1 MKRGIIYLLI
11 LAAVLTGIKLI
22 FFSKKD
28 TSAGAGSGGGKS
40 KSAIAVNGIIV
51 TGEGLE
57 EQLTSTGTIQ
67 ANEAAE
73 LRSEVSGKIIK
84 LNIVEG
90 SKVSKGTLLV
100 KINDADLQASLSKI
114 ESQLKLNETKAD
126 RLNQLLTLNGISK
139 EEFEELQN
147 MIDANKADV
156 KFLKAQIEKTEIR
169 APFDGIIGLRTVSE
183 GSYVSSDKVIA
194 TIQQI
199 NPVKID
205 FSLPEKYSSRIK
217 SGGSVSFTVEGNKET
232 FKGTIYAIEPKI
244 EAATRTVNIRA
255 RCDNSD
261 ASLLPG
267 SFAKIQLVLD
277 KTDQAL
283 MVPTQAVIPVLKG
296 KKVFVSQNG
305 IALSR
310 MIDTGV
316 RTESHVEVTDG
327 LLTGDT
333 VIVTGIM
340 QLRDSVP
347 VQVRINQVTKN

>member
-1 MKRGIIYLLI
+1 MRRGIIYLLI
-11 LAAVLTGIKLI
+11 LAVVLTGIKLI
-22 FFSKKD
+22 FFPKKD
-28 TSAGAGSGGGKS
+28 TTAGMGQGSGKG

-51 TGEGLE
+51 AGEGLE
-57 EQLTSTGTIQ
+57 EQITSTGTIL

-73 LRSEVSGKIIK
+73 LRAEVSGKIIN

-90 SKVSKGTLLV
+90 SKVSKGMLLV
-100 KINDADLQASLSKI
+100 KINDADLQASLSKL
-114 ESQLKLNETKAD
+114 ESQLKLNETKAG

-147 MIDANKADV
+147 TLDANKADV

-169 APFDGIIGLRTVSE
+169 APFDGVIGLRTVSE
-183 GSYVSSDKVIA
+183 GSYVSTDKVIA
-194 TIQQI
+194 TLQQI

-217 SGGSVSFTVEGNKET
+217 SGGSISFTVEGNKET

-277 KTDQAL
+277 KTDKAL
-283 MVPTQAVIPVLKG
+283 MIPTQAVIPVLKG
-296 KKVFVSQNG
+296 KKVFVTQNG
-305 IALSR
+305 IAVSR

-316 RTESHVEVTDG
+316 RTESQIEVSEG
-327 LLTGDT
+327 LMAGDT
-333 VIVTGIM
+333 VLVTGIM

-347 VQVRINQVTKN
+347 VKVSINQVTPK

>member
-22 FFSKKD
+22 FFPKKD
-28 TSAGAGSGGGKS
+28 TTGGMGPGGGKS
-40 KSAIAVNGIIV
+40 KSSIAVNGIIV
-51 TGEGLE
+51 AGEGLE
-57 EQLTSTGTIQ
+57 EQLASTGTIQ

-90 SKVSKGTLLV
+90 SKVSKGMLLV

-126 RLNQLLTLNGISK
+126 RLSQLLTLNGISK

-217 SGGSVSFTVEGNKET
+217 TGGPVTFTVEGNKET
-232 FKGTIYAIEPKI
+232 FNGTIYAIEPKI
-244 EAATRTVNIRA
+244 EATTRTVNIRA
-255 RCDNSD
+255 RCDNSG
-261 ASLLPG
+261 ATLFPG

-277 KTDQAL
+277 KTDKAL
-283 MVPTQAVIPVLKG
+283 MIPTQAVIPVLKG
-296 KKVFVSQNG
+296 KKVFISQNG

-310 MIDTGV
+310 MIETGV
-316 RTESHVEVTDG
+316 RTESHVEVSEG
-327 LLTGDT
+327 LIPGDT

-347 VQVRINQVTKN
+347 VQVKINQDTKN

>member
-11 LAAVLTGIKLI
+11 LAVVLTGIKLI
-22 FFSKKD
+22 FFPKKD
-28 TSAGAGSGGGKS
+28 TTAGMGQGTGKG

-51 TGEGLE
+51 AGEGLE
-57 EQLTSTGTIQ
+57 EQITSTGTIL
-67 ANEAAE
+67 ANESAE
-73 LRSEVSGKIIK
+73 LRAEVSGKIIN

-90 SKVSKGTLLV
+90 SKVSKGMLLV
-100 KINDADLQASLSKI
+100 KINDADLQASLSKL
-114 ESQLKLNETKAD
+114 ESQLKLNETKAG

-147 MIDANKADV
+147 TLDANKADV

-169 APFDGIIGLRTVSE
+169 APFDGVIGLRTVSE
-183 GSYVSSDKVIA
+183 GSYVSTDKVIA
-194 TIQQI
+194 TLQQI

-217 SGGSVSFTVEGNKET
+217 SGGSISFTVEGNKET

-277 KTDQAL
+277 KTDKAL
-283 MVPTQAVIPVLKG
+283 MIPTQAVIPVLKG
-296 KKVFVSQNG
+296 KKVFVTQNG
-305 IALSR
+305 IAVSR

-316 RTESHVEVTDG
+316 RTESQIEVSDG
-327 LLTGDT
+327 LMAGDT
-333 VIVTGIM
+333 VLVTGIM

-347 VQVRINQVTKN
+347 VKVSINQVTPK

>member
-22 FFSKKD
+22 FFPKKD
-28 TSAGAGSGGGKS
+28 TPTGMGPGGGKS
-40 KSAIAVNGIIV
+40 KSALAVNGIIV

-67 ANEAAE
+67 ANESAE
-73 LRSEVSGKIIK
+73 LRSEVSGKIIR
-84 LNIVEG
+84 LNIAEG
-90 SKVSKGTLLV
+90 SKVSKGMLLV
-100 KINDADLQASLSKI
+100 KINDADLQASLSKL

-147 MIDANKADV
+147 LIDGNKADV
-156 KFLKAQIEKTEIR
+156 NYLKAQIEKTEIR

-183 GSYVSSDKVIA
+183 GSYVSSEKVIA

-205 FSLPEKYSSRIK
+205 FSLPEKYSSQIK
-217 SGGSVSFTVEGNKET
+217 KGGLVTFTVEGNKQT
-232 FKGTIYAIEPKI
+232 FNGTIYAIEPKI

-261 ASLLPG
+261 ATLLPG
-267 SFAKIQLVLD
+267 SFAKIHLVLD
-277 KTDQAL
+277 KTDNAL
-283 MVPTQAVIPVLKG
+283 LIPTQAVIPVLKG
-296 KKVFVSQNG
+296 KKVFISQNG
-305 IALSR
+305 IAISR
-310 MIDTGV
+310 MIETGV
-316 RTESHVEVTDG
+316 RTESHVEVSDG
-327 LLTGDT
+327 LLPGDT

-347 VQVRINQVTKN
+347 VNVQINQVTKN